1 MIDNDL
7 KRATEPACLN
17 GRAGSVLPA
26 TERAFIAER
35 LRLALDEIET
45 GRGDYQSVRNAVAF
59 QREALLIGHRRLD
72 RMEGVA

>member
-1 MIDNDL
+1 MANHCHN
-7 KRATEPACLN
+7 T
-17 GRAGSVLPA
+17 GVLPA
-26 TERAFIAER
+26 ASLAKVPDAERKLIAEK

>member
-1 MIDNDL
+1 MNARIANDTGL
-7 KRATEPACLN
+7 ASV
-17 GRAGSVLPA
+17 GSAASQLPTA
-26 TERAFIAER
+26 ERKLIAEK